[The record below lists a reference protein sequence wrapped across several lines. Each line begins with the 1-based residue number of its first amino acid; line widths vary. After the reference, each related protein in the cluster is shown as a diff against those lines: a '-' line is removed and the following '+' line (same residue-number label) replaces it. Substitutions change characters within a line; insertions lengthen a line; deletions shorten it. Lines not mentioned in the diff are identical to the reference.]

1 MNTATQT
8 LAVVL
13 GRTTRNEPAFERK
26 LTQRAINLGTVG
38 EHLDRGAT
46 AILRI
51 VAANPSQAPFDVQGD
66 ALGDTYAREL
76 DLFEGGHLDCVGC
89 QLAAEILVRAQ
100 RKSAWPK
107 AANKAG
113 LVLIDVFLVE
123 FVDAI
128 TPLLATQ
135 GDLLSTQ

>member
-1 MNTATQT
+1 MKTSNHT
-8 LAVVL
+8 LAAVL

-26 LTQRAINLGTVG
+26 FTPRALALGTVG
-38 EHLDRGAT
+38 EHLDRGAS
-46 AILRI
+46 AIFDI
-51 VAANPSQAPFDVQGD
+51 VAANLSRAPFDVRGD

-76 DLFEGGHLDCVGC
+76 DLFEAGRLDCVGC

-100 RKSAWPK
+100 RKSEWPT

-113 LVLIDVFLVE
+113 LLLIDEFLVA

-135 GDLLSTQ
+135 GDLLETN